1 MVQIAAA
8 FAVGIIFA
16 FGLAVSEMIN
26 PARVIGF
33 LDVAGSWD
41 PTLLLVMAG
50 ALAVT
55 LPIFP
60 LILRRS
66 KPFLAAQFSLPT
78 KTQVDLP
85 LLFGAAIFGAGWGL
99 AGFCP
104 GPALAAMA
112 SGAPGVILFVIAMLL
127 GQWLAARFE
136 TRSS

>member
-1 MVQIAAA
+1 MAQIAAA

-33 LDVAGSWD
+33 LDVSGGWD

-55 LPIFP
+55 VPIFP
-60 LILRRS
+60 VILHRS

-85 LLFGAAIFGAGWGL
+85 LLFGAATFGAGWGL

-104 GPALAAMA
+104 GPALAALA
-112 SGAPGVILFVIAMLL
+112 SGSPKVILFVIAMLL
-127 GQWLAARFE
+127 GQWLASRLE
-136 TRSS
+136 QPW